1 MLCCDV
7 AHIIRRA
14 TSVFE
19 LQIPTICFELQL
31 YRDKI
36 ITRLQELD
44 NKEI

>member
-1 MLCCDV
+1 M
-7 AHIIRRA
+7 RRA
-14 TSVFE
+14 TSVFLFVFE
-19 LQIPTICFELQL
+19 LQIATICFELQL